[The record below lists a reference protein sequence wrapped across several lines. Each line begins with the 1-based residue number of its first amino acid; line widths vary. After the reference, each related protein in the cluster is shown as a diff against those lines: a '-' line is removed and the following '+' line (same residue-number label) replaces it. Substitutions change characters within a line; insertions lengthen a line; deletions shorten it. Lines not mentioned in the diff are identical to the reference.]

1 MQFGAAGIQTSP
13 HKMLFV
19 LVLSDSVV
27 SNALN
32 KRTQQT
38 GGQVEC
44 LYKLMTFGIPAE
56 AFPLTLMGE
65 IRKGP
70 HIEFVRRHRALEE
83 EKERQLSTPSPNN
96 GDIDVPNTA
105 TATSND
111 MDISDNGKGIT
122 PTSQDVLLGRGKG
135 FRYHPGNVRFHKII
149 EAHEERYESANR
161 LGKQILSEAILKLM
175 KDSGSR
181 FLKQDAFGWFVVGD
195 SVARE
200 RVAHAFR
207 NRRLTTTSGS
217 SSSGKASNV
226 ASLSSS
232 TNKSTTKNA
241 SNSNR
246 NNKSNNESFS
256 NSASI
261 LSTPMEGAG
270 STTTAPCFGIDIT
283 APWNAFAS

>member
-1 MQFGAAGIQTSP
+1 MSHGLTLRYAFHIFRDAISHAFNT
-13 HKMLFV
+13 KNKLY
-19 LVLSDSVV
+19 LVI
-27 SNALN
+27 
-32 KRTQQT
+32 

-44 LYKLMTFGIPAE
+44 LYKLMSFGIPAE

-70 HIEFVRRHRALEE
+70 HLEFLRRHRALEE
-83 EKERQLSTPSPNN
+83 EKEVQISTIDLPNTSTATPS
-96 GDIDVPNTA
+96 
-105 TATSND
+105 D
-111 MDISDNGKGIT
+111 MDTSDTEKNLT

-135 FRYHPGNVRFHKII
+135 FRYHLGNVRFHKII

-207 NRRLTTTSGS
+207 NRRLTTASGS

-226 ASLSSS
+226 ASLSASS
-232 TNKSTTKNA
+232 TSKSTTKKDATN
-241 SNSNR
+241 NNK

-256 NSASI
+256 KKSASI
-261 LSTPMEGAG
+261 LSTPMDGAG
-270 STTTAPCFGIDIT
+270 STTKPSCFSIT
-283 APWNAFAS
+283 APWNAFAPS